1 MGGSSYCRGP
11 PKSAAMDALRFD
23 TKGATA
29 TAAEVTALDR
39 GPAQQKGEFT
49 AMRCTRVHRVG
60 VLTAMLALLPLAGL
74 VPSAWAQN
82 PPPTPADKI
91 QVSASTIEVMDSTQP
106 QPVTLLSVTF
116 RTSTPADLLIRFTGE
131 CALFTDVMSPDGN
144 SKANVKVW
152 VELDGVP
159 VPVTSDP
166 AQGGPDDGKVVFC
179 NREVQLTSPDVIDLF
194 LRTRESHAFQWGA
207 LNVGNQIHTLEVK
220 AQLDVLV
227 TGGGAAE
234 AAVGK
239 RVLIMEPV
247 HLEHDAA
254 F

>member
-1 MGGSSYCRGP
+1 
-11 PKSAAMDALRFD
+11 
-23 TKGATA
+23 
-29 TAAEVTALDR
+29 
-39 GPAQQKGEFT
+39 
-49 AMRCTRVHRVG
+49 MRYRRVHRIGFV
-60 VLTAMLALLPLAGL
+60 VALTAMLALSPLAGP

-106 QPVTLLSVTF
+106 QPVTPLSVTF
-116 RTSTPADLLIRFTGE
+116 RTSNPADLLIRFTGE

-166 AQGGPDDGKVVFC
+166 AKGGPDDGKVVFC

-207 LNVGNQIHTLEVK
+207 LNVGNQVHTLEVK